1 MKIGIDTL
9 EIERINDD
17 EKFLQKILTKNE
29 IDYINNFKNK
39 KERIAGFFCAKEAVF
54 TALDIE
60 NLIHQEIE
68 IRHGHNGRP
77 YVQLSGKT
85 KEMFEKKYREIDIS
99 ISHSKTISTAVCIVN

>member
-39 KERIAGFFCAKEAVF
+39 KEHIAGFFCAKEAVF
-54 TALDIE
+54 KALDME

-68 IRHGHNGRP
+68 IRHEHNGRP

-99 ISHSKTISTAVCIVN
+99 ISHSKTISTAVCMVN

>member
-54 TALDIE
+54 KALDME

-68 IRHGHNGRP
+68 IRHKHNGRP